1 MMKRFY
7 LMAALVLATLTIN
20 AQQKL
25 YLSTYKGTD
34 VTKLDGKTCLV
45 NATRSVYKGWNT
57 LSLPFSLSQQEL
69 NELFGTDCRL
79 EKLVGV
85 EETGASIQL
94 NFQDCKAGGVEANTP
109 YILYYTGENRNV
121 KIAKETVIANAP
133 SSLSFTTPSGDKVSM
148 CGAATQTDGQGLYGV
163 MVINNG
169 DANFVRVGDNPQGFY
184 ATRCYI
190 QLASGD
196 SKLLTASHFAAGETT
211 ALKNVVA
218 KDEAVDVYNTNGI
231 RVGNSKDNLK
241 PGLYVVKGQKILV
254 K

>member
-7 LMAALVLATLTIN
+7 LMAALALATLTIN

-94 NFQDCKAGGVEANTP
+94 NFQDCKAGGVEANIP

-241 PGLYVVKGQKILV
+241 PGYGFLCGFPALL
-254 K
+254 